1 MKKRLRKK
9 LRLAEFRELG
19 FDVSFSLSGHRI
31 EGEIDQFFDSFI
43 VDVIEARGLLCGGG
57 GHRNWSFF
65 VARPSRQSASEDD
78 REYILS
84 SMRGYPN
91 VVEVQVGPLVDAWHH
106 L

>member
-9 LRLAEFRELG
+9 HRLAEFREFG
-19 FDVSFSLSGHRI
+19 FDVSFSLSGQHT
-31 EGEIDQFFDSFI
+31 EAEIDQFFDGFI

-65 VARPSRQSASEDD
+65 VTRGDTQSASEDD

-91 VVEVQVGPLVDAWHH
+91 VVELQVGPLVDAWHSP
-106 L
+106 